1 MFRHPHNNPQRT
13 PTARPATA
21 PCESAQ
27 TGGGGRRCRTL
38 VVMLSVLALLAV
50 GRAWAAE
57 PASVGEHQ
65 LKAALLPKLA
75 MFIQWPA
82 KAFSAARGPLV
93 IGVLGENPFGQ
104 HLEELA
110 RGRVVGGHPLSVQ
123 MCRDPQEA
131 ARCHVVFISGR
142 DAKNMEETLRLLAGT
157 PVLTVSDAPNF
168 ASQGGMVN
176 LVVVNQKLRLEVN
189 PEAILSAELRIDPQL
204 LQLAKVVK
212 TSSLK
217 SKP

>member
-1 MFRHPHNNPQRT
+1 
-13 PTARPATA
+13 
-21 PCESAQ
+21 
-27 TGGGGRRCRTL
+27 
-38 VVMLSVLALLAV
+38 MLSVLALLAV
-50 GRAWAAE
+50 GRAWADE
-57 PASVGEHQ
+57 PASVGEYQ

-82 KAFSAARGPLV
+82 KAFSASRSPLV
-93 IGVLGENPFGQ
+93 IGVLGENPFGP

-217 SKP
+217 TKP